1 MKNKLETD
9 EDQTTNQIRRSTRT
23 ASVNKLS
30 ASKKRLK
37 LPASVVTSVDDG
49 ETGNVNIDSLS
60 KLQSTEPIED
70 LSTPIKNISPIKRL
84 PTIQESPST
93 QSTNFNGNTS
103 IVTPRSNKT
112 YSFTENTPF
121 KEDLLA
127 CSQHFDPQADVAWDC
142 RSPDAINFLRK
153 GRRRRHHSD
162 VSDIVTQLQICKEEL
177 HENPSESNTS
187 PLLGLWM
194 NDVNYFTH
202 QKPEQK
208 LCRGRKRRS
217 RNKSKPNNENDSSS
231 KALFEKLQL
240 VMEKCEDNKT
250 SSNKNS
256 VDKRDRRRS
265 ASVGNESKDLFELTL
280 SCVGNKDDDVDSWSD
295 NDLFEDDFF
304 IIKATQIEDVQ
315 KCNKRK
321 WDKETN
327 DEPPVKTVKYFEN
340 QKSTVKP
347 TLPSLSA
354 TRFTRLNSKPSPFKK
369 HKSFNDRDEYTN
381 SQERDPHISMQY
393 NSKQIKNSV
402 TSSKQTNTTISSS
415 QTFSGSRRCIAS
427 VAKPNSFTVSKQCTV
442 MSSKPAPSN
451 TLTQSVNRSTT
462 TFKPGMNISS
472 KPGISVKCKQT
483 TKPCM
488 SMDSQHSA
496 PTSCSKTVSYTTESS
511 NIGVTNR
518 LNTVTLSTESTLNQ
532 PVSALC
538 KPVETFVSTG
548 GKNSVIS
555 SKIGSMDR
563 NNVGD
568 DKEKVITTSTGFQS
582 RRSSAAFD
590 TSLSDDIL
598 CQLVEPDE
606 ILDSQIPVCANT
618 EKSCHID
625 EALKFFHE
633 EPKLKDSIPGNNGCD
648 SLKRIH
654 TATTRSVADRSTAN
668 YFNHH
673 SNNNYKGASTIDDD
687 VALITDKQ
695 KALCLQANAVNK
707 SQKVKKEAGIET
719 KTKINNPVN
728 ETKKIYMFKS
738 KSPGQQHAISSR
750 LKCEPQ
756 STDFAMKNASEDLF
770 MSDDDELA
778 EPQLWALLDTV
789 ESTQTN
795 SVKVLDQTTNNAV
808 KSSKEDL
815 QEERLDI
822 TKNTHEKMN
831 KFSRTGQLDIS
842 NQSQSDTN
850 TLQTPIKSQP
860 DKITFTCSPEDIEKK
875 RQEALNRRKLKME
888 KVNSSNGNL
897 HDSKHTTSFL
907 DKINSC
913 DHNNVAPNK
922 NSHETKSS
930 PTERNTL
937 GTVINPARQSNS
949 SSPLKCSQEEIEN
962 KKQEAIKRLQQKTK
976 QKVPSLDSSQSNDG
990 SIFKCSPE
998 TPIDSQNPSPFKLSP
1013 EDDESVR
1020 LESVSHIQLW
1030 SDSGVNNN
1038 NLSGWDTNSFKCTPE
1053 TPQKSLTENSP
1064 FKCSPED
1071 IEKKRLE
1078 AIKRK
1083 EQKSQVAG
1091 RNDQSQK
1098 SEIKKDDVENC
1109 KSLQLNKQ
1117 ICDSAKDARD
1127 VILPPRNTYTKNNVD
1142 KNQLR
1147 NYCGTILSSSTGVN
1161 SDKKVSPIT
1170 ESPCKYSQAE
1180 IELKK
1185 QAALQRRLEK
1195 MKVAKNLK
1203 NSL

>member
-23 ASVNKLS
+23 AAVNKLS

-177 HENPSESNTS
+177 HENPSESSTS

-295 NDLFEDDFF
+295 NDLFEDDSF

-451 TLTQSVNRSTT
+451 TITQSVNRSTT

-518 LNTVTLSTESTLNQ
+518 LNTVTLSIETTLNQ

-548 GKNSVIS
+548 VKSSVIS

-568 DKEKVITTSTGFQS
+568 DKKKVITTSTGFQS

-695 KALCLQANAVNK
+695 KALCLQANTANK

-808 KSSKEDL
+808 KSAKEDL

-831 KFSRTGQLDIS
+831 KFSRT
-842 NQSQSDTN
+842 
-850 TLQTPIKSQP
+850 
-860 DKITFTCSPEDIEKK
+860 
-875 RQEALNRRKLKME
+875 
-888 KVNSSNGNL
+888 
-897 HDSKHTTSFL
+897 
-907 DKINSC
+907 
-913 DHNNVAPNK
+913 
-922 NSHETKSS
+922 
-930 PTERNTL
+930 